1 MNKRT
6 TEGIVLGALVF
17 SILAG
22 VASGQ
27 DIPVRNWTVPADPL
41 GKATLLVNP
50 PAPFSPVSP
59 PCRLYDSRVSSG
71 GPGPIPGGGTRALD
85 FIPGGSPSCGTLPA
99 NVVALSLFFTVVG
112 PSGPGFLYAFPTG
125 SPPGA
130 ATSIINY
137 NAGEVRNNAAIVPVQ
152 AGTGSFTVG
161 TGGAGTDVIVDI
173 NGVFYNDLTDG
184 DAFVISST
192 RSGLPAILGTNHSG
206 AEFSW
211 GIVGEISH
219 PTPFNDTAGVRGNNA
234 STTSNGIGVWGSHAA
249 SGWGLY
255 GEALGTTG
263 VGSKGVCGFTLSGTD
278 LAIGVHGLAF
288 NTVGKTFGLW
298 GETDSNAPY
307 TAGALGVDG
316 SGLSFGF
323 TNGTYAP
330 AGVRGESV
338 NNYGVYGFTN
348 VTTGNAGVAGVLV
361 DGTGAPTQRG
371 NLGYEGGATD
381 YAVYAEGNFAAT
393 GTKSFLEPHPE
404 RAGVVIR
411 YISLE
416 GPEAGTYF
424 RGRGR
429 FQGGLATITLPED
442 FRMVTD
448 TDGLSIQVTPIGE
461 MATVAVMRIGLDG
474 IVVKGSRNVE
484 FFYTVNGVRKTHKN
498 LAPMGPGDE
507 FTPQSATDRMPAYL
521 NPAQKEMLISN
532 RTYNADGTV
541 NAETA
546 KAMGWD
552 KVWESKA
559 KAAAKD
565 PSKGPTRRQGQQT
578 TAGPTK

>member
-17 SILAG
+17 GVLAR

-27 DIPVRNWTVPADPL
+27 DIPVRNWTAPTESL
-41 GKATLLVNP
+41 GKSTLLVNP
-50 PAPFSPVSP
+50 PSPFSPVSP

-85 FIPGGSPSCGTLPA
+85 FIPAGSASCGTLPA

-112 PSGPGFLYAFPTG
+112 PAGPGFLYAFPTG
-125 SPPGA
+125 SPPGT

-161 TGGAGTDVIVDI
+161 TGGLGTDVIVDI
-173 NGVFYNDLTDG
+173 NGVYYNDLTDG

-192 RSGLPAILGTNHSG
+192 RPGLPVLHVANLAGND
-206 AEFSW
+206 FSW
-211 GIVGEISH
+211 GIVGEISNAS
-219 PTPFNDTAGVRGNNA
+219 PFNDTAGVRGNNL

-307 TAGALGVDG
+307 SAGALGVDG
-316 SGLSFGF
+316 SGLTFGF
-323 TNGTYAP
+323 TNGSYAP

-361 DGTGAPTQRG
+361 DSGGVATQRG

-381 YAVYAEGNFAAT
+381 YAVYAEGSLAAT
-393 GTKSFLEPHPE
+393 GTKLFIEPHPE
-404 RAGVVIR
+404 KAGVVIR

-416 GPEAGTYF
+416 GPEAGTYV

-429 FQGGLATITLPED
+429 FQGGLATIDLPED

-448 TDGLSIQVTPIGE
+448 GEGLSIQVTPIGE
-461 MATVAVMRIGLDG
+461 MATVAVVRIGLDG

-498 LAPMGPGDE
+498 LTPMGPGDE
-507 FTPQSATDRMPAYL
+507 FTPQSAEERIPAYL
-521 NPAQKEMLISN
+521 SPAQKDMLISN
-532 RTYNADGTV
+532 GTYNADGTV
-541 NAETA
+541 NAATA

-552 KVWESKA
+552 KVWQEKS

-565 PSKGPTRRQGQQT
+565 LSKGPTRRPGQQAS
-578 TAGPTK
+578 AGPGK